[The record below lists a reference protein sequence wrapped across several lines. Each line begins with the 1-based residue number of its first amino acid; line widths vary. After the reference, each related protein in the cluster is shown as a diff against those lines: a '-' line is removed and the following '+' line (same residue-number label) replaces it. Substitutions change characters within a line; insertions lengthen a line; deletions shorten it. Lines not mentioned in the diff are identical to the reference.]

1 MSSSSASQQLEH
13 TAEISGREHCLHVSE
28 TALLRR
34 ICVHGPQ
41 IPKIVQREILF
52 CRWWYMVH
60 IQLNIQLAGS
70 RSGAGAGACQS
81 DCCLPRCCSGQ
92 NLPYLAHGSHM
103 TVITTSQVRPYR
115 VWFLA
120 IKTIEHS
127 TIERLLTDN
136 KPSPWISKYT
146 ISCIR
151 YKNNNQ
157 NTGIIG
163 ILNVGIK
170 LTIYFKIFSY
180 ILSQSL

>member
-1 MSSSSASQQLEH
+1 MS
-13 TAEISGREHCLHVSE
+13 
-28 TALLRR
+28 
-34 ICVHGPQ
+34 
-41 IPKIVQREILF
+41 
-52 CRWWYMVH
+52 RWWH
-60 IQLNIQLAGS
+60 IYSFVGQT
-70 RSGAGAGACQS
+70 
-81 DCCLPRCCSGQ
+81 LPS
-92 NLPYLAHGSHM
+92 L
-103 TVITTSQVRPYR
+103 V
-115 VWFLA
+115 LA

-136 KPSPWISKYT
+136 KPSPWISKYI

-151 YKNNNQ
+151 YKNNNNK